1 MKKCLA
7 LIIVLVSWSCPA
19 LADPDTITP
28 FISLNEQYS
37 DNILFDDDQPE
48 ADWITAAEAGLA
60 LKRKTE
66 RLDTWLKGS
75 LKQRWYAENSALD
88 SLDGFASASM
98 DYRLTERLS
107 LGGTADYS
115 KDSTRDR
122 DTDTTGLKISGD
134 RDKTKFSFSSDYF
147 VSEKTKAGLEI
158 RYGTTEI
165 EEDDELED
173 NDSFNVTVSFSKNLS
188 ETFKNTTGLLNLS
201 YFRYTA
207 DIDHQHPDRLIYIYG
222 LPTNPNI
229 FQEYTSDTFQ
239 FSTGFS
245 RQLTEILD
253 IYCLSGASFSQ
264 TDEKTNTRY
273 IHTQTGTQILQ
284 SSVEDEADG
293 IWGGVISTGIN
304 YKGLK
309 STMGLELS
317 RDMRG
322 ASGTNGV
329 VQRTSLSGNVRHRF
343 TEELTL
349 SLRASCYLNEN
360 ERTNQDDTDDLTFNV
375 QPGFNYRFTQTLFL
389 KGYYRYTHLDDRI
402 EETCTERNLF
412 SLTLKKEF

>member
-7 LIIVLVSWSCPA
+7 LINVLVLWSCFA
-19 LADPDTITP
+19 QADPDSITP

-37 DNILFDDDQPE
+37 DNILFDENQPE
-48 ADWITAAEAGLA
+48 ADWITAAEAGLT

-66 RLDTWLKGS
+66 RLDTWLTGR
-75 LKQRWYAENSALD
+75 LKQRWYVDNSELD
-88 SLDGFASASM
+88 SLDGFASGSI
-98 DYRLTERLS
+98 DYRLTERFS

-134 RDKTKFSFSSDYF
+134 RDKVGFSVSSDYLM
-147 VSEKTKAGLEI
+147 SEKTTAGLEVK
-158 RYGTTEI
+158 YGNT
-165 EEDDELED
+165 EEDGDDEQED
-173 NDSFNVTVSFSKNLS
+173 NDSFSVTVSFSKNLS

-207 DIDHQHPDRLIYIYG
+207 DIDHQYPDRLIYIYG
-222 LPTNPNI
+222 LPVNPNT

-253 IYCLSGASFSQ
+253 IYCLAGASFSQ

-273 IHTQTGTQILQ
+273 IHTQTGTELLQ
-284 SSVEDEADG
+284 SSVEEDDDG

-309 STMGLELS
+309 STMGMELS

-329 VQRTSLSGNVRHRF
+329 VQRTSLSGNVRHRI
-343 TEELTL
+343 TEELSL

-375 QPGFNYRFTQTLFL
+375 QPGFNYKFTQTLFL
-389 KGYYRYTHLDDRI
+389 TGYYRYTHLDDRI
-402 EETCTERNLF
+402 ENTQTERNLF

>member
-7 LIIVLVSWSCPA
+7 LIIVLVLWSCPA
-19 LADPDTITP
+19 LADPDSITP

-48 ADWITAAEAGLA
+48 ADWITAAEAGLT

-75 LKQRWYAENSALD
+75 LKQRWYVDNGELD
-88 SLDGFASASM
+88 SLDGFASGSI

-134 RDKTKFSFSSDYF
+134 REKTKFSVSSDYL

-165 EEDDELED
+165 EEDNELED
-173 NDSFNVTVSFSKNLS
+173 NDSFSVILSLSKNLS
-188 ETFKNTTGLLNLS
+188 ETFRNTTGLLNLN

-207 DIDHQHPDRLIYIYG
+207 DIETWRSGRVITQ
-222 LPTNPNI
+222 

-239 FSTGFS
+239 FSAGFS

-253 IYCLSGASFSQ
+253 IYCQAGASLSR
-264 TDEKTNTRY
+264 TDEKK
-273 IHTQTGTQILQ
+273 
-284 SSVEDEADG
+284 SSRIQNGNLTFRTPDVEDDG
-293 IWGGVISTGIN
+293 ETWGGVFSTGIN
-304 YKGLK
+304 YNGLK
-309 STMGLELS
+309 SAMGLALS

-329 VQRTSLSGNVRHRF
+329 VQRTSLSGNVRHRI

-349 SLRASCYLNEN
+349 SLRTSCYLNEN

-402 EETCTERNLF
+402 EDTHTERNLF